1 MRLASGRPSGTRPA
15 DRVLLAVTSI
25 ALAAGAI
32 AAGVIATASAAP
44 AYASVLAA
52 PAEGHTIT
60 ITAHPR
66 AQATT
71 GTRADAVPAI
81 SCSITAGRPNIVR
94 SIGLIGAVSS
104 VFCTSNGA
112 AISMQASLL
121 ESGIPVW
128 TIPDTRQNTNSA
140 LIDNLLACQAGTWS
154 SSASAVITFPPGY
167 VVVDGQS
174 PVHAESPPPPL
185 RLSPS
190 SCGGGGG
197 GCSVHATSLAGHPAG
212 RHPGSIVCP

>member
-1 MRLASGRPSGTRPA
+1 MRLASGRPSGARAA

-25 ALAAGAI
+25 ALAAGVT
-32 AAGVIATASAAP
+32 AAGVIAAASAAP
-44 AYASVLAA
+44 AYASCPAA
-52 PAEGHTIT
+52 PAGGRTIT
-60 ITAHPR
+60 ITAYPR

-71 GTRADAVPAI
+71 GTRAGAVPAI
-81 SCSITAGRPNIVR
+81 SCSITTERPDIVR

-104 VFCTSNGA
+104 VFCTSNVTT
-112 AISMQASLL
+112 ISLLAGLL